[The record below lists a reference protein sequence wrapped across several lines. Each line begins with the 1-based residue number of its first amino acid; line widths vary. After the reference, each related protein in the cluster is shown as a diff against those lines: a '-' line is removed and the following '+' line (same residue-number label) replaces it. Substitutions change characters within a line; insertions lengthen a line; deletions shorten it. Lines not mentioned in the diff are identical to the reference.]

1 MLPDIVYDRNSGMWK
16 CCSFSNGTLD
26 SRDCQNPTKETF
38 SAPAPGDLI
47 TYWTAGA
54 IATASQKQSAEPT
67 SSSIGSLTATST
79 TTNSKI
85 SSVPI
90 STDSGGSSL
99 STVAVA
105 GIIVSSIIS
114 SVALILVIAISMHN
128 KRRLNRRFE
137 EKDYIVNPKISQNSK
152 DQKQQLELSIVHVP
166 KL

>member
-26 SRDCQNPTKETF
+26 SRDCQNPTNETF
-38 SAPAPGDLI
+38 SAPAPSDLI

-54 IATASQKQSAEPT
+54 IAITSQKQNAEPT
-67 SSSIGSLTATST
+67 SNSIGSLTATST

-105 GIIVSSIIS
+105 GIVVSSIIS
-114 SVALILVIAISMHN
+114 SVALILVIAISMR

-137 EKDYIVNPKISQNSK
+137 EKDYIVNPKISRNSK